1 MNVCFEAIDQ
11 NQGMRDAKGE
21 TKRQQSSASPGV
33 GSVRDRYRESERA
46 WQGRRQASG
55 AAGGGGR
62 AAQV

>member
-1 MNVCFEAIDQ
+1 MNVCFETIDQ
-11 NQGMRDAKGE
+11 NQGMRDVKGE
-21 TKRQQSSASPGV
+21 TKRPASAVVSI